1 MKKLVLFLLCLLV
14 SFSIFSAEFEN
25 QKLQI
30 SFDIEEGTDTREFGF
45 SSVPVK
51 SVDASVSP
59 FLNNTASFSDNDNDV
74 FTIIGTSEKIYLY
87 WKVLS
92 KEDFEL
98 ELSGTALTTENAD
111 VSDPDLKTIDYGV
124 TWKPLGYEEGKEDS
138 ALGFGSTSS
147 SVSVYT
153 ADEVYKHSPSTTNQ
167 MNNYDC
173 IELVLTTEDAQ
184 AKVPGSYTATL
195 TLGVKTTG

>member
-1 MKKLVLFLLCLLV
+1 MKKLVLLLLCLLV
-14 SFSIFSAEFEN
+14 SFSIFSAEFED

-30 SFDIEEGTDTREFGF
+30 SFDIEEGTDAREFGF
-45 SSVPVK
+45 SKIPVDNA
-51 SVDASVSP
+51 DAYVELFP
-59 FLNNTASFSDNDNDV
+59 EGKATFSDNDNDD
-74 FTIIGTSEKIYLY
+74 FTIIGTSETIYLY

-92 KEDFEL
+92 KENFEL
-98 ELSGTALTTENAD
+98 ELSGTALTTENTG
-111 VSDPDLKTIDYGV
+111 VSDLDLKTIDYGV

-138 ALGFGSTSS
+138 SLGFGSTSS
-147 SVSVYT
+147 SEAVYT

-195 TLGVKTTG
+195 TLGVKTTE